1 MRQPRVAWRRSQRG
15 AAPFAEGYFLLLF
28 WAIGLGILFVF
39 GLCLWLGK
47 GLRGKVIGFVVACA
61 ITSPILVPIY
71 KSSARASASDRLK
84 QEATAACQQEAREFP
99 GPFLVDGLLDE
110 TGGLSGDDVVTLLR
124 ERRFPFVE
132 IRLPVSDRFK
142 ANNHSRLVFLQSQ
155 DFLRIALAPAD
166 SPECFIPASYPEHFF
181 SRALPFLP
189 SSCVQIS
196 PVAQSTASHVLKL
209 EPSDKGDQYVR
220 VVLREQASGKLL
232 AAFTD
237 AGPGQWQANGPF
249 TPHADFRSLEE
260 CRPNDTSGLAT
271 LMWKIEPTPAAADE
285 WARHVLKQGTWSVSD
300 MPPTY
305 AELIAWARARPG
317 SALRTRDG
325 PFAGDDAAWRHRAS
339 WPEVFAAAEAR
350 NAPLVVYGQHLID
363 RPAGT
368 AYRIAWPKDERGWER
383 QPVGKYFALDDR
395 VYFFFPTERDG
406 VAVAVFDRQG
416 RAVGATTLADLSP
429 WREGVELRFR
439 PDKLELSPEGD
450 LLIHGPY
457 EFWERG
463 AQGPTMR
470 HWTVTVPLDELRRIG
485 PAKR

>member
-1 MRQPRVAWRRSQRG
+1 MRPPRAPSRRSQRG
-15 AAPFAEGYFLLLF
+15 AAPFAEGFFLLFF
-28 WAIGLGILFVF
+28 WAVGLGVLFVF
-39 GLCLWLGK
+39 GLCLWLGR
-47 GLRGKVIGFVVACA
+47 GLFGKVIGFVVACA
-61 ITSPILVPIY
+61 ITSPVWLSLY
-71 KSSARASASDRLK
+71 KASVRHSEGEDLRR
-84 QEATAACQQEAREFP
+84 ESRAACQQESSAFP

-124 ERRFPFVE
+124 ERGFPFVE

-142 ANNHSRLVFLQSQ
+142 ANNNSGLVFLQSQ
-155 DFLRIALAPAD
+155 DFLRIALAPAG
-166 SPECFIPASYPEHFF
+166 SPECFLPASYPEHFF

-196 PVAQSTASHVLKL
+196 PVVQSTASHVLKL

-249 TPHADFRSLEE
+249 TPHADFRSRVE
-260 CRPNDTSGLAT
+260 CTGGSGLAT
-271 LMWKIEPTPAAADE
+271 LMWKIEPTAAAADE
-285 WARHVLKQGTWSVSD
+285 WARHVLKQGTWSVSE

-305 AELIAWARARPG
+305 AEMIAWARTQPG

-325 PFAGDDAAWRHRAS
+325 PFAGDDAAWQKQAT
-339 WPEVFAAAEAR
+339 WPEVFAAADAR

-363 RPAGT
+363 RRAGT
-368 AYRIAWPKDERGWER
+368 AYRIAWPKDERGRER

-406 VAVAVFDRQG
+406 VAVAAFDRQG
-416 RAVGATTLADLSP
+416 RAVGATTLAGLSP

-457 EFWERG
+457 EFWEQG

-470 HWTVTVPLDELRRIG
+470 RWTVSVPLDELRRVG
-485 PAKR
+485 SAK